1 MTEAVAAPADE
12 GAPKGHRPIRSF
24 VRREGRM
31 TEGQKHALDALLP
44 RFGLDA
50 TRPLDP
56 LACFG
61 RQAPLVFEIGFGVG
75 DYLLARAR
83 AEPGTDF
90 IGAEVH
96 RPGVGFL
103 LSRAAAAELHN
114 LRVYT
119 DDAVEVLDRCVAD
132 SSLDEL
138 VVQFP
143 DPWHKKRHHKRR
155 LVQAPFAARAVRVLK
170 PGGRLLLATDW
181 APYAAWMLDV
191 LNTAPGLR
199 NLSPDGTYVT
209 RPPERILTRFER
221 RGERLGHSVFDLA
234 YERVA

>member
-1 MTEAVAAPADE
+1 MTDTAPDTPVHPA
-12 GAPKGHRPIRSF
+12 GTGHRPIRSF

-31 TEGQKHALDALLP
+31 TDGQKHALDDLLP
-44 RFGLDA
+44 RYGLDA
-50 TRPLDP
+50 HALLDP
-56 LACFG
+56 VACFG
-61 RQAPLVFEIGFGVG
+61 RRAPLVFEIGFGVG
-75 DYLLARAR
+75 DYLLARAQ

-103 LSRAAAAELHN
+103 LSRAAAAALTN

-132 SSLDEL
+132 ASLDEL

-155 LVQAPFAARAVRVLK
+155 LVQAAFAASAVRVLR
-170 PGGRLLLATDW
+170 PGGHLLLATDW
-181 APYAAWMLDV
+181 APYADWMLDV

-199 NLSPDGTYVT
+199 NLSADNTWVP
-209 RPPERILTRFER
+209 RPPSRIATRFER
-221 RGERLGHSVFDLA
+221 RGERLGHRVFDLA
-234 YERVA
+234 FERVA